1 MASRRMLQKVPETS
15 GASFETPL
23 TRLLRMRTEGI
34 AGETKTAP
42 LLQRG
47 NINLF
52 ALGLRSEGNPMC
64 CAIAGDFKAAN
75 SGARLRAVAG
85 LG

>member
-1 MASRRMLQKVPETS
+1 MSPELS
-15 GASFETPL
+15 GASFETPFL
-23 TRLLRMRTEGI
+23 TKRLLRMRAEGI
-34 AGETKTAP
+34 AGEIKTAP

-64 CAIAGDFKAAN
+64 CAIARDFKAAN
-75 SGARLRAVAG
+75 SGARLYAVAG